1 MLEAVAFLC
10 GAAVMILEMTGS
22 RIMAPYLGASV
33 LVWTALIG
41 VILAFLSV
49 GYWLGG
55 KLADRTPD
63 PKRLAA
69 IILGAAFSVLF
80 IGLFHTGVLSLIVA
94 AGFRPEMGAIFATI
108 FLFGPASLLLG
119 MVSPYTVRVALQLRK
134 TPVEH
139 SGSVIGRFSA
149 LSAIGSILGTFLGG
163 YFFVSW
169 IGSRLTIYMVASV
182 LMSVSILAFM
192 TGGLKI
198 GKNKR
203 LFLMPLLGLV
213 ACLVFGGMQKIW
225 ELAEFKA
232 GVIKVDTRYSRLEIR
247 DVREPGGRI
256 LRELHTP
263 PSLVQSGMYLDSP
276 TELALSYT
284 RKFALAWQL
293 KPGSERFLM
302 LGGAGYSIPKYLL
315 RTRDKIRLD
324 VVEIDPEVTEL
335 ARRLFALKDD
345 PRLTIHHED
354 ARIYLNRY
362 ATSRTLNSSV
372 VHPMAGGGIGDAP
385 GYDII
390 MGDTFSSV
398 YNIPF
403 QMSTVECAQS
413 IYTSLDD
420 DGLFISNII
429 SSVTGEKSELLRSI
443 RASFEQV
450 FPDVRVY
457 PSLSAQH
464 SGQVQNVML
473 VAFKQKQELPGPDEL
488 RRRGLAPELA
498 DWPFQA
504 REELN
509 QAAALLEN
517 EWHIRLAGDLPPLY
531 DDFAPVERYAL
542 PLMY

>member
-55 KLADRTPD
+55 KLADRTPA

-69 IILGAAFSVLF
+69 VILGAAFSVLF
-80 IGLFHTGVLSLIVA
+80 IGLFHAGVLSLIA
-94 AGFRPEMGAIFATI
+94 SAGFRPEMGAIFAAI

-119 MVSPYTVRVALQLRK
+119 MVSPYTVRVALELRK
-134 TPVEH
+134 TPVRQA
-139 SGSVIGRFSA
+139 GALIGRFSA

-182 LMSVSILAFM
+182 LMSVSLLAVM
-192 TGGLKI
+192 AGGVKI

-203 LFLMPLLGLV
+203 LVLMPVLGLI
-213 ACLVFGGMQKIW
+213 ACLVFGAMQKMW
-225 ELAEFKA
+225 ELAEFRS
-232 GVIKVDTRYSRLEIR
+232 GVVKVDTRYSRLEIR
-247 DVREPGGRI
+247 DLREPGGRI

-263 PSLVQSGMYLDSP
+263 PDLVQSGMYLDSP

-284 RKFALAWQL
+284 KKFALAWQL
-293 KPGSERFLM
+293 KPGSGRFLM

-315 RTRDKIRLD
+315 RTRHDITLD
-324 VVEIDPEVTEL
+324 VVEIDPAVTEL

-354 ARIYLNRY
+354 ARLYLNRY
-362 ATSRTLNSSV
+362 ARSRAPNSSV
-372 VHPMAGGGIGDAP
+372 PLAAGGWTGDAP

-398 YNIPF
+398 YNLPF
-403 QMSTVECAQS
+403 QMSTVECARS
-413 IYTSLDD
+413 IYTALDD
-420 DGLFISNII
+420 EGLFIGNVI
-429 SSVTGEKSELLRSI
+429 SSVTGEKSQLLRSI
-443 RASFEQV
+443 RASFERV

-457 PSLSAQH
+457 PSLSSQH
-464 SGQVQNVML
+464 SGQIQNVML
-473 VAFKQKQELPGPDEL
+473 VAFKHKRDLPGANDL

-498 DWPFQA
+498 AWPFQA

-509 QAAALLEN
+509 TAVNLLEN
-517 EWHIRLAGDLPPLY
+517 EWRIRLAGDLPPLY

>member
-55 KLADRTPD
+55 KLADRTPE

-80 IGLFHTGVLSLIVA
+80 IGLFHTGVLSLIA
-94 AGFRPEMGAIFATI
+94 ASGFRPEMGAIFATI

-119 MVSPYTVRVALQLRK
+119 MVSPYTVRVALELRQ
-134 TPVEH
+134 TPVERA
-139 SGSVIGRFSA
+139 GAVIGRFSA

-169 IGSRLTIYMVASV
+169 IGSRLTVYMLASV

-192 TGGLKI
+192 AGGLKI

-203 LFLMPLLGLV
+203 LFLMPVLGLI
-213 ACLVFGGMQKIW
+213 ACLVFGTMQKVW
-225 ELAEFKA
+225 EMAEFRA

-276 TELALSYT
+276 SELALSYT
-284 RKFALAWQL
+284 KKFALAWQL
-293 KPGSERFLM
+293 KPGSARFLM

-315 RTRDKIRLD
+315 RTRDDITLD

-335 ARRLFALKDD
+335 ARRLFALKED
-345 PRLTIHHED
+345 PRLSIHHED

-362 ATSRTLNSSV
+362 AASRAMDSSV
-372 VHPMAGGGIGDAP
+372 HP
-385 GYDII
+385 GYNII

-413 IYTSLDD
+413 IYASLDQ

-429 SSVTGEKSELLRSI
+429 SAVSGEKSELLRSI
-443 RASFEQV
+443 RASFEEV

-457 PSLSAQH
+457 PALSAQH
-464 SGQVQNVML
+464 SGQIQNVML
-473 VAFKQKQELPGPDEL
+473 VAFKQKQELPSASEL

-509 QAAALLEN
+509 QAVALLEN

-531 DDFAPVERYAL
+531 DDLAPVERYAL